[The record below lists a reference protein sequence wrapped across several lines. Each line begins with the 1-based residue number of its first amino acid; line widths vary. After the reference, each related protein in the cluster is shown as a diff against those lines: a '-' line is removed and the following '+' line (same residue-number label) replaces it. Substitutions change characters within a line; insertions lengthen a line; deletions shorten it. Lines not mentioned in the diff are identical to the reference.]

1 MVFIQRDQHG
11 NELEVME
18 SGWENYQVYVY
29 QEGSENVDSARV
41 DFDVDVYQKG
51 LKFTLNDTTGEA
63 NDFKL
68 LTASNPSSGSSV
80 NYFLKVK
87 A

>member
-1 MVFIQRDQHG
+1 MVWKQRDQYD
-11 NELEVME
+11 NELETME

-41 DFDVDVYQKG
+41 DFDVSVYKNG

-63 NDFKL
+63 SDFKL
-68 LTASNPSSGSSV
+68 LTASKPSSGKSV
-80 NYFLKVK
+80 KYILKVM